1 MIDANH
7 NVTVLKK
14 AREEVKIAR
23 EALRLKSEELERYF
37 TSSLD
42 LLCIADTDG
51 HFLRVNAEWEK
62 ILGYSADDL
71 NGRLFLDFVHPDD
84 MEATLAAISNL
95 RDQKEVLSFENRYI
109 CNDGS
114 YRWIEWRSRPQGNII
129 YAVARDVT
137 ERRLLEERLR
147 ENEQRLKILLNNIPD
162 SFLYQVIIENDGTSR
177 FGYIS
182 DGIRHLHG
190 LTSEAVISDPSL
202 LYSQMSHEDRNRVME
217 AEAHS
222 VRDMTELNIDIAY
235 HATNGELRWSH
246 LRSIPRRL
254 SGGVIIYDGIETD
267 ITERKKSENLLAS
280 ERHRLANIIEG
291 TNTGTWEWNIQT
303 GKTVFN
309 ERWAEIIGYTLEEIS
324 PISIATWE
332 KFSHPDDLKL
342 SGNLL
347 EKHFKKELPYYEIE
361 TRMLHKSGNWI
372 WVLDRGKVTSW
383 TSDGKPLLMFGTH
396 QDITERKQAEEKIK
410 HLADHDSL
418 TDLPTMRLA
427 QDRLSMALS
436 MAHRNRE
443 MAAVMFVDLDGF
455 KAVNDSLGHNAGDY
469 LLAQTANRMLR
480 CVRET
485 DTVARVGGDEFLIII
500 TGLKIK
506 EKALL
511 YMEKIAEKI
520 IHSVSRPVTIDGKQA
535 TVSASIGIAMY
546 PDHGADNEDLI
557 KKADK
562 AMYRVKNTGKN
573 SFCFA
578 EKQD

>member
-1 MIDANH
+1 MDANH
-7 NVTVLKK
+7 DVTVLKK
-14 AREEVKIAR
+14 AREEVEIAR
-23 EALRLKSEELERYF
+23 KALRLKSEELERYF
-37 TSSLD
+37 SSSLD

-84 MEATLAAISNL
+84 MEATLAAISEL
-95 RDQKEVLSFENRYI
+95 RDQKEVLSFENRYL

-162 SFLYQVIIENDGTSR
+162 SFLYQVIIETDGTSR

-190 LTSEAVISDPSL
+190 LTAEDVIIDPSL
-202 LYSQMSHEDRNRVME
+202 LYNQMSPEDRNRVME
-217 AEAHS
+217 AEAGS
-222 VRDMTELNIDIAY
+222 VRDMTELNIDISY
-235 HATNGELRWSH
+235 HTANGEPRWSH
-246 LRSIPRRL
+246 LRSTPRRL
-254 SGGVIIYDGIETD
+254 PDGVIIYDGIETD
-267 ITERKKSENLLAS
+267 ITERKKAENLLSS
-280 ERHRLANIIEG
+280 ERRRLANIIEG

-303 GKTVFN
+303 GETVFN

-347 EKHFKKELPYYEIE
+347 EKHFKEELPYYEIE
-361 TRMLHKSGNWI
+361 TRMLHKSGAWV

-410 HLADHDSL
+410 HLAGHDSL

-469 LLAQTANRMLR
+469 LLTQVAKRMLS

-520 IHSVSRPVTIDGKQA
+520 INSLSRPVTVDGKQA
-535 TVSASIGIAMY
+535 AVSASIGIAMY
-546 PDHGADNEDLI
+546 PDHGADNDALI

-578 EKQD
+578 DRQE